1 MLVER
6 QEDHWHLGIL
16 RIGELP
22 VDRNLH
28 SPLMELCLG
37 VFLVSANG
45 RQYDLAERAIVG
57 VPSVLFAKMVG
68 QSVDLSVLVAELL
81 VVLRP

>member
-1 MLVER
+1 
-6 QEDHWHLGIL
+6 
-16 RIGELP
+16 
-22 VDRNLH
+22 
-28 SPLMELCLG
+28 MELCLG